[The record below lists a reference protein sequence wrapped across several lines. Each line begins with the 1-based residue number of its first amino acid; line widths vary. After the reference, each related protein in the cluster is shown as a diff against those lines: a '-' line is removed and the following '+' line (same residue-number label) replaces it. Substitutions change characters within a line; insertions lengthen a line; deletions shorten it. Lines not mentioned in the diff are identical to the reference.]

1 MKRNESRNETS
12 EKRNDANDNNRK
24 RKSETKNQSQV
35 HNKKAK
41 TLEADKN
48 VSYEKAKGMVQ
59 RSGGST
65 VLFAEHETC
74 DSLSRMI
81 FFRFLARTKKKK
93 GDRRWQDKKK
103 IIRVRETQCVACFD
117 PF

>member
-41 TLEADKN
+41 TKQTKMCRMKKQKEWFKDLADLQSYSLDVQL
-48 VSYEKAKGMVQ
+48 VS
-59 RSGGST
+59 
-65 VLFAEHETC
+65 
-74 DSLSRMI
+74 
-81 FFRFLARTKKKK
+81 RTHQISKK
-93 GDRRWQDKKK
+93 G
-103 IIRVRETQCVACFD
+103 A
-117 PF
+117 

>member
-1 MKRNESRNETS
+1 MGESTGEQKSNPKFVKRNESRNETS
-12 EKRNDANDNNRK
+12 DKRNDTNDNNRK

-59 RSGGST
+59 RSYGST
-65 VLFAEHETC
+65 VLFAGEVTR
-74 DSLSRMI
+74 DSLSLKL
-81 FFRFLARTKKKK
+81 FFVFSHA
-93 GDRRWQDKKK
+93 
-103 IIRVRETQCVACFD
+103 
-117 PF
+117 

>member
-1 MKRNESRNETS
+1 MGESTGEQKSNPKFVKRNESRNETS

-48 VSYEKAKGMVQ
+48 VSYEKAKGMIQ
-59 RSGGST
+59 NYDGST
-65 VLFAEHETC
+65 VVFAGNETRDDQEIQLVC
-74 DSLSRMI
+74 
-81 FFRFLARTKKKK
+81 FFHFIVRT
-93 GDRRWQDKKK
+93 
-103 IIRVRETQCVACFD
+103 
-117 PF
+117 